1 MDCSQLLATSRVW
14 RPIDAVRKTKTLEA
28 VFHRPGGIC
37 YAARIFKTLSG
48 PPDFGVTPRLGGICN
63 AAHEAGCNIE
73 QEWTLQY
80 QPFLKRNCKFF
91 NPELLSKIII
101 FVKI

>member
-1 MDCSQLLATSRVW
+1 L
-14 RPIDAVRKTKTLEA
+14 
-28 VFHRPGGIC
+28 
-37 YAARIFKTLSG
+37 FKAELQIPLSM
-48 PPDFGVTPRLGGICN
+48 GGICN

-73 QEWTLQY
+73 QEWISQCK
-80 QPFLKRNCKFF
+80 PWLKRNCKFF